1 MNTKDRAAIVAQY
14 IVNHRDVE
22 KAIHVGGNIKW
33 IVDAIDEAI
42 LAERERCAKIA
53 DEFETLNYDAAAK
66 IAREIRVGGALT

>member
-33 IVDAIDEAI
+33 IVDAIAEA
-42 LAERERCAKIA
+42 LQEERERCAKIA
-53 DEFETLNYDAAAK
+53 ENITDDDEVQFYPKLIAK
-66 IAREIRVGGALT
+66 AIREGGV